1 MNEGTKK
8 PDFSNVQSG
17 ASSTAPPPK
26 PAPAAE
32 ARIHTVAKGDN
43 LSKIAKHYYG
53 NANEWK
59 RIFEANKDVLK
70 DPDKIFPGQKLQIPP
85 KS

>member
-17 ASSTAPPPK
+17 ASSTAPPPAK
-26 PAPAAE
+26 PKAE
-32 ARIHTVAKGDN
+32 IYTVAKGDN
-43 LSKIAKHYYG
+43 LSKIAKHFYG
-53 NANEWK
+53 DANQWK
-59 RIFEANKDVLK
+59 RIFEANRDVLK

-85 KS
+85 K